1 MHASARNTRGGSLVE
16 ALVALA
22 VLAFGLAAT
31 IGLQGELRVGAD
43 VARQRAEAVRLAQE
57 SIEAARAFDT
67 LAPAA
72 GRTAYADLDTTA
84 PATIAGEG
92 RNTSFTLTR
101 TVADAAASPTSA
113 SSPRLKTLAVDV
125 AWLDRRGEPHAVALR
140 TAVAAVPPELAGL
153 LAVPRHG
160 PAPRLASGR
169 HPTIPIEAVDLG
181 TTSRFE
187 PPPADDPAADPAI
200 AWIFDN
206 RSGLITSRC
215 DGSGVCTATAAW
227 LLAGH
232 VRFATGA
239 TPPTAADAE
248 LPPGPLGM
256 TAEQLAAVRVV
267 VERTAPVAD
276 RVACRV
282 QRRGDHLRY
291 FCALPVTGDTHAVPR
306 WSGRSLVVGL
316 PLAGAM
322 HDARTDAFRV
332 CRYTRERRHAE
343 VPAIANHDHPLD
355 YAGVTEPL
363 GQQNFLVIRAGD
375 GAQPFG
381 CPDDDPAT
389 VWVDGRTWY
398 HQPAA

>member
-1 MHASARNTRGGSLVE
+1 MRTPVRRSRGGSLVE

-22 VLAFGLAAT
+22 VLALGVAAT
-31 IGLQGELRVGAD
+31 IGVQGELRVGAD
-43 VARQRAEAVRLAQE
+43 VARQRADAVRLAQE

-67 LAPAA
+67 VAPAA
-72 GRTAYADLDTTA
+72 GRTAYADLVTTA
-84 PATIAGEG
+84 PATVAGET
-92 RNTSFTLTR
+92 RNTRFTLTR
-101 TVADAAASPTSA
+101 TVADGAAPPASA

-125 AWLDRRGEPHAVALR
+125 AWHDRRGEPHAVALR
-140 TAVAAVPPELAGL
+140 TAIAAVPPELSGL
-153 LAVPRHG
+153 LALPRPG
-160 PAPRLASGR
+160 ASARLASGR
-169 HPTIPIEAVDLG
+169 HPAIPIEAVDLG
-181 TTSRFE
+181 ATSRFE
-187 PPPADDPAADPAI
+187 PPPADDATADPDL
-200 AWIFDN
+200 AWIFDD

-215 DGSGVCTATAAW
+215 DASGTCTATAAF

-239 TPPTAADAE
+239 TPPAAAEAE
-248 LPPGPLGM
+248 LPPGPVGT

-282 QRRGDHLRY
+282 QTRGDHLRY
-291 FCALPVTGDTHAVPR
+291 FCALPAAGDAGAVPR

-316 PLAGAM
+316 PLASDL
-322 HDARTDAFRV
+322 HDARADAFRV

-389 VWVDGRTWY
+389 VWVDGRTWH

>member
-1 MHASARNTRGGSLVE
+1 MRRTIRSLRGGSLVE
-16 ALVALA
+16 ALAALA
-22 VLAFGLAAT
+22 VLAFGVAAAV
-31 IGLQGELRVGAD
+31 GLQAQLRLGAD

-57 SIEAARAFDT
+57 AIEASRAFSSI
-67 LAPAA
+67 APAA
-72 GRTAYADLDTTA
+72 GRTAYADLATVA
-84 PATIAGEG
+84 PTTIAGEP
-92 RNTSFTLTR
+92 RNTTFTLAR
-101 TVADAAASPTSA
+101 TVADTAASPT
-113 SSPRLKTLAVDV
+113 SPRLKTLAVDV
-125 AWLDRRGEPHAVALR
+125 TWTDRRGEPHAVALR
-140 TAVAAVPPELAGL
+140 TAIAGVPPELSGL
-153 LAVPRHG
+153 LAVAGDGPR
-160 PAPRLASGR
+160 PRLPGGR
-169 HPTIPIEAVDLG
+169 HPAIPIEAVDTG

-187 PPPADDPAADPAI
+187 PPPADGAGTDDAV

-215 DGSGVCTATAAW
+215 TSSGECTATAAW

-232 VRFATGA
+232 VRFATGG

-248 LPPGPLGM
+248 LPPGPLAM

-282 QRRGDHLRY
+282 QRQGDHLRY
-291 FCALPVTGDTHAVPR
+291 FCALPVTGDAGDAAAVPR

-316 PLAGAM
+316 PLAADRL
-322 HDARTDAFRV
+322 DARAEAFRV

-363 GQQNFLVIRAGD
+363 GQQNFLVVRAGD
-375 GAQPFG
+375 GVHPFG

-389 VWVDGRTWY
+389 VWVDGRTSH
-398 HQPAA
+398 HQPSG

>member
-1 MHASARNTRGGSLVE
+1 MRTPIRTSRGGSLVE

-22 VLAFGLAAT
+22 VLALGAAAT

-57 SIEAARAFDT
+57 VIEAARAFDALT
-67 LAPAA
+67 PAT
-72 GRTAYADLDTTA
+72 GRTAYADLVTA
-84 PATIAGEG
+84 TPATIAGET

-101 TVADAAASPTSA
+101 TVADGAAPP

-125 AWLDRRGEPHAVALR
+125 AWHDRRGEPHAVALR
-140 TAVAAVPPELAGL
+140 TAVAAIPPELSGL

-160 PAPRLASGR
+160 PSPRLPSGR
-169 HPTIPIEAVDLG
+169 HPAIPIEAVDLG

-187 PPPADDPAADPAI
+187 PPPADDPAADPDV
-200 AWIFDN
+200 AWTFDN

-215 DGSGVCTATAAW
+215 DARGECTATAAW

-248 LPPGPLGM
+248 LPPGPHGM
-256 TAEQLAAVRVV
+256 TVGQLAAVRIV

-282 QRRGDHLRY
+282 QRRADHLGY
-291 FCALPVTGDTHAVPR
+291 FCALPVAGDARAVPR

-316 PLAGAM
+316 PLAGAV
-322 HDARTDAFRV
+322 HEARADAFRI

-375 GAQPFG
+375 GAQPFD
-381 CPDDDPAT
+381 CPDDDPAS
-389 VWVDGRTWY
+389 VWVDGRTWH

>member
-1 MHASARNTRGGSLVE
+1 MRRPTRRTRGGSLVA

-22 VLAFGLAAT
+22 VLALGVAAT
-31 IGLQGELRVGAD
+31 VCLQGELRLGAE

-57 SIEAARAFDT
+57 VIETSRSFSAI
-67 LAPAA
+67 APAA
-72 GRTAYADLDTTA
+72 GRVAYADLATTA
-84 PATIAGEG
+84 PAAIAGDAH
-92 RNTSFTLTR
+92 NTVFTLTR
-101 TVADAAASPTSA
+101 TVDDQATSPL
-113 SSPRLKTLAVDV
+113 SPRLRTLAVDV
-125 AWLDRRGEPHAVALR
+125 TWADRRGEPHAVALR
-140 TAVAAVPPELAGL
+140 TAIAAMPPELSGL
-153 LAVPRHG
+153 LAVAGTGPRQAG
-160 PAPRLASGR
+160 GR
-169 HPTIPIEAVDLG
+169 HPAIPFEAVDTG

-187 PPPADDPAADPAI
+187 PPPADAAATDDTV

-215 DGSGVCTATAAW
+215 TSSGECTATAAW
-227 LLAGH
+227 LLSGH
-232 VRFATGA
+232 VRFATA
-239 TPPTAADAE
+239 AAPPTPAQAE

-256 TAEQLAAVRVV
+256 TAEQIDAVRIV

-291 FCALPVTGDTHAVPR
+291 FCALPVAGDADAVPR
-306 WSGRSLVVGL
+306 WSGRSLVAGL
-316 PLAGAM
+316 PLAA
-322 HDARTDAFRV
+322 HTLDARADAFRV

-363 GQQNFLVIRAGD
+363 GQHNFLVVRAGD
-375 GAQPFG
+375 GVQPFG

-389 VWVDGRTWY
+389 VWVDGRTWH
-398 HQPAA
+398 HQPSG